1 MGFVTKFFIFRV
13 GFKRIRVHIA
23 SQIVRVQVLH
33 LRLCQGKCCT
43 KWNIFI
49 FRVGFKR
56 IRVHIASQIVRVQV
70 LHLRLCQG
78 KCCTIPLGLALR
90 CTQPIIFYSRI
101 AFLIITSS
109 IINLRFEF
117 ISRYQ
122 SLVQRPICAVGKA
135 SPFVWNHISHLHTFR
150 DELRYRIYY
159 YLNCI
164 CCIDYR
170 YIAADVSRVWRVLFD
185 LNMNQDKCWLQTLI
199 WSDISDV
206 KSYFHFK
213 YPFHYIMC
221 RSYYEYIHVVG
232 CKYI

>member
-1 MGFVTKFFIFRV
+1 MTVFARPRDDENKHQLLQLPFKNKHVIYIYIIYIYSPWRLFIFT
-13 GFKRIRVHIA
+13 K
-23 SQIVRVQVLH
+23 STQIVREQVP
-33 LRLCQGKCCT
+33 
-43 KWNIFI
+43 
-49 FRVGFKR
+49 
-56 IRVHIASQIVRVQV
+56 
-70 LHLRLCQG
+70 HLRLCQG

-150 DELRYRIYY
+150 DELRYHIYY

-170 YIAADVSRVWRVLFD
+170 YIAADVSRVWHVLFD

-199 WSDISDV
+199 WSDISFSRGIV
-206 KSYFHFK
+206 LMWKSIFTLSIHF
-213 YPFHYIMC
+213 IT
-221 RSYYEYIHVVG
+221 
-232 CKYI
+232 